1 VVAIRFIIRLR
12 LAKEMEMLVLKMLTV
27 AVAGVLS
34 VLAVRQVMQVME
46 AQKAKAQVKRPPPQ
60 TVTKLRQDPKT
71 GVYFPET

>member
-1 VVAIRFIIRLR
+1 
-12 LAKEMEMLVLKMLTV
+12 MEMLVLKMLTV
-27 AVAGVLS
+27 AVTGVLS

-46 AQKAKAQVKRPPPQ
+46 AQKAKAQVNTPPR